1 LTRLANRIP
10 LAQFAGEKAVSRRQY
25 AAGRRAWPGL
35 ALICAL
41 AAPLAAHAQSEA
53 VTYRVATDILALFPN
68 DTGTLEHG
76 VRVRLANGA
85 WLEIGDNPFGKTA
98 PELCWYAPSLHV
110 AGVCQSAPGVNVV
123 VLIDLRSGRRVTA
136 PGLPRLMPEPGLI
149 AVGPDEARGV
159 PSDSVTLVK
168 VAPNDLIDEG
178 GALFDEDYGP
188 GGWVDGDCYRLSGKG
203 GKAGGWLE
211 RAASGWRQ
219 TPAAQSTL
227 CQGRHAR

>member
-1 LTRLANRIP
+1 M
-10 LAQFAGEKAVSRRQY
+10 SRRLDGAGGRAL
-25 AAGRRAWPGL
+25 AAV

-41 AAPLAAHAQSEA
+41 AAPLAARAQSDA
-53 VTYRVATDILALFPN
+53 PVYRDAKDILRRFPN
-68 DTGTLEHG
+68 DTGRLEHG
-76 VRVRLANGA
+76 ARVRLANGA
-85 WLEIGDNPFGKTA
+85 WLEIGDNPFGKAA

-123 VLIDLRSGRRVTA
+123 VLIDLHSGHRVTA

-149 AVGPDEARGV
+149 AVGPDETRGV
-159 PSDSVTLVK
+159 SSDSVTLVK
-168 VAPNDLIDEG
+168 VEPDDLIDEG

-188 GGWVDGDCYRLSGKG
+188 GGWVDGDCYRLTGKR

-211 RAASGWRQ
+211 RSASGWRQ
-219 TPAAQSTL
+219 VAKAQSTL